1 MTITSPRCLPIGATK
16 LRILMHM
23 HILVSVIRG
32 PGHPDKSMYKWIETK
47 DAGYDHREGHDYDLT
62 YYDRADILRVRGT

>member
-16 LRILMHM
+16 LRILM
-23 HILVSVIRG
+23 SVIRG

-47 DAGYDHREGHDYDLT
+47 DAGYDHREGHDNDLT